1 MIHPLC
7 LGCLLIFCFSIFV
20 YVLFILF
27 HLYCFRFNSSSL
39 SGLLVDFMFLHLCLS
54 HVTFFFFSISS
65 FCLFFVYLP
74 FFLVHPFSRL
84 FVLFIYF
91 FHCLFFSLVCLPFY
105 IFFFYHI
112 FLSMTKLHLS
122 SLSLSRSVLWLSLL
136 LAQPFLQPVIFCTTN
151 Q

>member
-1 MIHPLC
+1 MFCLSSSTCIVLGLIHPLF
-7 LGCLLIFCFSIFV
+7 LDCLLIYVFPCLFISFYLFFLLFHPFV
-20 YVLFILF
+20 YFLFI
-27 HLYCFRFNSSSL
+27 SL
-39 SGLLVDFMFLHLCLS
+39 
-54 HVTFFFFSISS
+54 
-65 FCLFFVYLP
+65 

-84 FVLFIYF
+84 YVLFVYF